1 MNNLDA
7 ILDLGSQ
14 SLRLGVFDQDSKN
27 IYISKQKNINDFNN
41 TSFEKSLKILIR
53 DAEKKLSSHI
63 ENVVILYD
71 SPKFYSL
78 DISIKKTFDDNASI
92 KEVYNNLIQEAH
104 FFVSQNNYK
113 DQIIH
118 LVINHIIVDEF
129 TELEKVIEDI
139 KIKSLKLEI
148 KFICLK
154 KKILDNISNAFKKNN
169 LKILKLYCS
178 SYVKTIYFKDKIK
191 KKDSVFFIDIGFE
204 RTSIIAFDKSKLKSF
219 KTIPLGGNNI
229 TKDISKVL
237 KLNLDYSE
245 DLKVKLNEDEKFGSF
260 NKEIQNEI
268 NPYSEMLEKNISIKL
283 LKNVIKARIDE
294 IIELAIYKNNYF
306 EEIKSHN
313 KPNLILLGG
322 GSKLLANDNN
332 LDLKKKFSELIFF
345 DESDCTIC
353 ESGQIY
359 NQSDESDIAPVK
371 KNIKKE
377 GFFERFFNLFAK

>member
-71 SPKFYSL
+71 SPKFHSL
-78 DISIKKTFDDNASI
+78 DISIKKTFDDNTSI

-113 DQIIH
+113 DHIIH

-154 KKILDNISNAFKKNN
+154 KKILDNISNAFKK
-169 LKILKLYCS
+169 
-178 SYVKTIYFKDKIK
+178 
-191 KKDSVFFIDIGFE
+191 
-204 RTSIIAFDKSKLKSF
+204 II
-219 KTIPLGGNNI
+219 
-229 TKDISKVL
+229 
-237 KLNLDYSE
+237 
-245 DLKVKLNEDEKFGSF
+245 
-260 NKEIQNEI
+260 
-268 NPYSEMLEKNISIKL
+268 
-283 LKNVIKARIDE
+283 
-294 IIELAIYKNNYF
+294 
-306 EEIKSHN
+306 
-313 KPNLILLGG
+313 
-322 GSKLLANDNN
+322 
-332 LDLKKKFSELIFF
+332 
-345 DESDCTIC
+345 
-353 ESGQIY
+353 
-359 NQSDESDIAPVK
+359 
-371 KNIKKE
+371 
-377 GFFERFFNLFAK
+377 

>member
-154 KKILDNISNAFKKNN
+154 KK
-169 LKILKLYCS
+169 Y
-178 SYVKTIYFKDKIK
+178 
-191 KKDSVFFIDIGFE
+191 
-204 RTSIIAFDKSKLKSF
+204 
-219 KTIPLGGNNI
+219 
-229 TKDISKVL
+229 
-237 KLNLDYSE
+237 
-245 DLKVKLNEDEKFGSF
+245 
-260 NKEIQNEI
+260 
-268 NPYSEMLEKNISIKL
+268 
-283 LKNVIKARIDE
+283 
-294 IIELAIYKNNYF
+294 
-306 EEIKSHN
+306 
-313 KPNLILLGG
+313 
-322 GSKLLANDNN
+322 
-332 LDLKKKFSELIFF
+332 
-345 DESDCTIC
+345 
-353 ESGQIY
+353 
-359 NQSDESDIAPVK
+359 
-371 KNIKKE
+371 
-377 GFFERFFNLFAK
+377 